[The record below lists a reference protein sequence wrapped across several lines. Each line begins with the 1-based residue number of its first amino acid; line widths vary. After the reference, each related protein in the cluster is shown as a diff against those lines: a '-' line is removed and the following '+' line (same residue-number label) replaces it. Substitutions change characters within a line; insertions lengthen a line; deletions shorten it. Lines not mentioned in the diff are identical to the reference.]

1 MTYQQTLDYLYAR
14 LPMFQRVGAAAYK
27 ADLTNTIKILEVLGK
42 PHQKLKC
49 IHVAGTNGK
58 GSSSHMLAAILQ
70 QAGYKTGLY
79 TSPHLVDF
87 RERIKINGKM
97 IPKNYI
103 VEFVE
108 KYKESFEQIEPS
120 FFEWTVG
127 LAFDYFAKEEV
138 DVAVIEVGLGGRL
151 DSTNVI
157 TPVVSLITNIGYDHM
172 NLLGD
177 SLDKIAT
184 EKAGIIKPRIPV
196 VISQYQSESGPL
208 FSQIAKDNRSPIEFA
223 DKIYKVNSVK
233 LTNGLLVVAVLNRR
247 NNKEDIYELD
257 LTGTYQTKNLLG
269 ILNAVEYIVKA
280 GFVIED
286 DNVKKALRQVVKLTG
301 LSGRWQKL
309 SDKPLIVAD
318 TGHNEDG
325 IKQVLENLKTVSY
338 KKLHFVLGA
347 VNDKEIS
354 KILSLLP
361 KDAVY
366 YFVKASVP
374 RALDEKELQVQASKI
389 KLNGKS
395 YATVKEGFEAA
406 KKACKKDEMIF
417 IGGST
422 FVVGDVLQFLS
433 VS

>member
-1 MTYQQTLDYLYAR
+1 MTYQQTLDYLFAR
-14 LPMFQRVGAAAYK
+14 LPMYQRIGAAAYK
-27 ADLTNTIKILEVLGK
+27 ADLNNTIKIVEVLGK

-79 TSPHLVDF
+79 TSPHLIDF

-97 IPKNYI
+97 IPKNHI
-103 VEFVE
+103 VDFVE
-108 KYKESFEQIEPS
+108 KYETEFEKIEPS

-157 TPVVSLITNIGYDHM
+157 TPLVSLITNISYDHT

-177 SLDKIAT
+177 TLEKIAK

-196 VISQYQSESGPL
+196 IVSQYQSESGPL
-208 FSQIAKDNRSPIEFA
+208 FSAVAREQKSICEFG
-223 DKIYKVNSVK
+223 DKTYKVAGTK
-233 LTNGLLVVAVLNRR
+233 IENGLLSVTVIKRSDNTIEV
-247 NNKEDIYELD
+247 YELD
-257 LTGTYQTKNLLG
+257 LTGNYQAKNLLG
-269 ILNAVEYIVKA
+269 VLNVITQLVKA
-280 GFVIED
+280 GFVIETEI
-286 DNVKKALRQVVKLTG
+286 VKQALKQVTKLTG
-301 LSGRWQKL
+301 LLGRWQTL
-309 SDKPLIVAD
+309 SEKPMIIAD

-325 IKQVLENLKTVSY
+325 IKQVVENLKTIKY
-338 KKLHFVLGA
+338 ERLHFIFGA
-347 VNDKEIS
+347 VNDKEIT
-354 KILSLLP
+354 KILELLP
-361 KDAVY
+361 TEAIY

-374 RALDEKELQVQASKI
+374 RALNENELKEQAAKV
-389 KLNGKS
+389 KLSGKS
-395 YATVKEGFEAA
+395 FSSVKEGIEAA
-406 KKACKKDEMIF
+406 KKASKRGDLIF

-422 FVVGDVLQFLS
+422 FVVGDALEYLNT
-433 VS
+433 